1 MSEDQMSKQVFVRR
15 IFMLDTL
22 IDEESGGT
30 ISGDV
35 TLSDSPAV
43 ETPVRMIAVLP
54 GIDRQVHVER
64 RMALGR
70 EMWAVA
76 EDECWPGMVMEL
88 RRLSAD
94 MTVMTWDGEVLLFGP
109 DLVLRPL
116 PEQAVMGQVG
126 GLGLYL
132 VEQDVISHEVLA
144 LDRAVV
150 RASSKEEACALVAQW
165 LKEEALRLD
174 REVADLEGLFAMELG
189 AADPND
195 LEHGIV
201 VARSRE

>member
-1 MSEDQMSKQVFVRR
+1 MP
-15 IFMLDTL
+15 DTL
-22 IDEESGGT
+22 LEEESGEMSF
-30 ISGDV
+30 SGAALFEDAEPTV
-35 TLSDSPAV
+35 SAEAPM
-43 ETPVRMIAVLP
+43 RMLAVLP
-54 GIDRQVHVER
+54 AIGRQLHVER
-64 RMALGR
+64 RQALGR

-94 MTVMTWDGEVLLFGP
+94 MTVMTWEGEVVLFGP

-116 PEQAVMGQVG
+116 PAEARQDTTVDRLE

-132 VEQDVISHEVLA
+132 VEQDVLSHELLA

-150 RASSKEEACALVAQW
+150 RASSKEEACALVAEW
-165 LKEEALRLD
+165 LKDEAERLD
-174 REVADLEGLFAMELG
+174 RELGDLEGLFAMELG

-195 LEHGIV
+195 EEHGVV
-201 VARSRE
+201 VARSRG

>member
-1 MSEDQMSKQVFVRR
+1 MP
-15 IFMLDTL
+15 DTL
-22 IDEESGGT
+22 LDEESGEMSF
-30 ISGDV
+30 SGAALFED
-35 TLSDSPAV
+35 A
-43 ETPVRMIAVLP
+43 ETTVSAEAPTRMLAVLP
-54 GIDRQVHVER
+54 GIGRQLHVER
-64 RMALGR
+64 RQALGR

-94 MTVMTWDGEVLLFGP
+94 MTVMTWEGEVVLFGP

-116 PEQAVMGQVG
+116 PAEARQDTTADRLE

-132 VEQDVISHEVLA
+132 VEQDILSHELLA

-150 RASSKEEACALVAQW
+150 RASSKDEACALVAEW
-165 LKEEALRLD
+165 LKDEAERLD
-174 REVADLEGLFAMELG
+174 RELGDLEGLFAMELG

-195 LEHGIV
+195 EEHGVV
-201 VARSRE
+201 VARSRG